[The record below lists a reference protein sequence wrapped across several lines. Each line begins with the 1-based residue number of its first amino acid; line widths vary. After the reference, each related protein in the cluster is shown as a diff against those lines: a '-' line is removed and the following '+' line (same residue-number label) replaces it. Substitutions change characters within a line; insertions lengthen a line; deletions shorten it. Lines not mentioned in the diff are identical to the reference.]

1 MKAKKVLAMLM
12 ASAMI
17 MGTTV
22 TAFAANGRP
31 EATDTA
37 TVTISNLSGNPTV
50 TLYQIAEVQYG
61 PGNVEFVD
69 YVWADGIDTE
79 TEDTPEVDIT
89 PAAPTATEI
98 NAIAQNINKEN
109 GIIPIDTIMENELP
123 EGEGV
128 NGNVY
133 TATVPAGA
141 YIAIIT
147 GASDDTIYNPI
158 LLTATYGTEGN
169 KGNLVGGNIDATS
182 SYLYGSTAI
191 AKSTTPDIDKEIKEG
206 TTADGERKTASVG
219 DVITYELAPTIPDY
233 PSNATNKTFYITD
246 TLSAGLTFDYS
257 SLTVNIADQTVTK
270 DGNDFKLG
278 NVVIATAHETDNG
291 FNLSFNY
298 DTLVYNN
305 ETGAVYQPT
314 VTYDAVV
321 NKEAVVGNDGNGNTV
336 TLYYGNPNEGSTYD
350 NPTTIPDP
358 DTATGVESTTDT
370 ETVYT
375 YQLAFKKVD
384 DAETPNPL
392 EGAVFGIYSDADCTQ
407 LIDKVTTN
415 GDGYAVS
422 TNVAAGTYY
431 VKELVA
437 PEGYTLN
444 GTVYPIT
451 ANWTTAT
458 TTVTGTVTDR
468 GYTTVSPSDDAV
480 QVGWIKDSVF
490 YAMDEVAKDDA
501 AANGYQPA
509 YLDSENTTTTTA
521 TAITGNEAGNGTAML
536 EDAIPNTSLSD
547 LPSTGGIGTTIF
559 TIGGCVIMV
568 TAAGLYFATRK
579 KEHNA

>member
-17 MGTTV
+17 MGTAV
-22 TAFAANGRP
+22 TAFAADGRP
-31 EATDTA
+31 EATDRA
-37 TVTISNLSGNPTV
+37 TVKISNLSGNPTV

-69 YVWADGIDTE
+69 YEWADGIDAE
-79 TEDTPEVDIT
+79 TEITPETNIT

-109 GIIPIDTIMENELP
+109 GITPIDTIVENELP

-169 KGNLVGGNIDATS
+169 EGNLVGGNIDATS

-206 TTADGERKTASVG
+206 TTADDERETASVG
-219 DVITYELAPTIPDY
+219 DVITYELTPTIPDY

-257 SLTVNIADQTVTK
+257 SLTVNIAGQTVTR

-278 NVVIATAHETDNG
+278 DVIIATAHKTDNG
-291 FNLSFNY
+291 FNLSFDY
-298 DTLVYNN
+298 EKLVFNN

-321 NKEAVVGNDGNGNTV
+321 NEKAVVGDDGNGNIV
-336 TLYYGNPNEGSTYD
+336 ILYYGNPNEGNTYK
-350 NPTTIPDP
+350 NVETIPDK
-358 DTATGVESTTDT
+358 ATGVESITDQ

-375 YQLAFKKVD
+375 YQLAFMKVD
-384 DAETPNPL
+384 DSENEKPL
-392 EGAVFGIYSDADCTQ
+392 AGAVFGIYSDESCTT

-415 GDGYAVS
+415 EDGYAVS

-437 PEGYTLN
+437 PTGYSLN
-444 GTVYPIT
+444 DKVYKIK
-451 ANWTTAT
+451 ASWETAT

-468 GYTTVSPSDDAV
+468 TYTTENPSGDAV

-490 YAMDEVAKDDA
+490 YAMDEVNKENAE
-501 AANGYQPA
+501 ANGYQPA
-509 YLDSENTTTTTA
+509 YLDSENTTTATDIEITTNSS
-521 TAITGNEAGNGTAML
+521 GGGTAML
-536 EDAIPNTSLSD
+536 DTAIPNTSLST
-547 LPSTGGIGTTIF
+547 LPSTGGIGTTVF

>member
-17 MGTTV
+17 MGTAV
-22 TAFAANGRP
+22 TAFAADGRP

-50 TLYQIAEVQYG
+50 TLYQIAKVQYG

-69 YVWADGIDTE
+69 YVWADGIDVE

-98 NAIAQNINKEN
+98 NGIAQDLLKGDITAFNT
-109 GIIPIDTIMENELP
+109 PT
-123 EGEGV
+123 GV
-128 NGNVY
+128 EVSGS
-133 TATVPAGA
+133 TFQSTVNAGA

-169 KGNLVGGNIDATS
+169 EGNLVGGNIDATS

-191 AKSTTPDIDKEIKEG
+191 AKSTTPDIDKDIKEG
-206 TTADGERKTASVG
+206 TTADDERETASVG
-219 DVITYELAPTIPDY
+219 DVITYELTPTIPDY

-257 SLTVNIADQTVTK
+257 SLTVNIAGQTVTK
-270 DGNDFKLG
+270 DGNDFKLDD
-278 NVVIATAHETDNG
+278 VVIATAHETVNG
-291 FNLSFNY
+291 FNLSFDY
-298 DTLVYNN
+298 EKLVYND
-305 ETGAVYQPT
+305 EIGAVYQPT

-321 NKEAVVGNDGNGNTV
+321 NEKAVVGNDGNGNTV

-350 NPTTIPDP
+350 NPTTIPD
-358 DTATGVESTTDT
+358 TATGVESTTDT

-375 YQLAFKKVD
+375 YQLAFMKVD
-384 DAETPNPL
+384 DDTKNPNPL
-392 EGAVFGIYSDADCTQ
+392 AGAVFGIYSDEDCTT

-415 GDGYAVS
+415 DEGYAVS

-458 TTVTGTVTDR
+458 TTVEGTVTDR
-468 GYTTVSPSDDAV
+468 EYTTVAPSDDAD
-480 QVGWIKDSVF
+480 QVGWIKGSVF
-490 YAMDEVAKDDA
+490 YAMDEVDEDDA

-509 YLDSENTTTTTA
+509 YIDSEKTTTTTA
-521 TAITGNEAGNGTAML
+521 TAIKGNTAGNGTAML